1 LALRRKGADPSG
13 VLWPNAS
20 IDPQNR
26 HPSSKIALFGFSVR
40 NARQA
45 GGPGSIPRSV
55 WGDVGSARAGAF
67 GPRGVPISARSP
79 LEANGTS
86 ARRKTMN
93 SNGSNQGFVI
103 TAFWE
108 TKPGEEETVAGLLR
122 KFLPEARKEEG
133 VKEFQIHQSVTKP
146 QEFFFYEV
154 FAAETAFAAHQQ
166 TEHFKKFILGEA
178 IPKLAKRE
186 RSQFRFI

>member
-1 LALRRKGADPSG
+1 
-13 VLWPNAS
+13 
-20 IDPQNR
+20 
-26 HPSSKIALFGFSVR
+26 
-40 NARQA
+40 
-45 GGPGSIPRSV
+45 
-55 WGDVGSARAGAF
+55 
-67 GPRGVPISARSP
+67 
-79 LEANGTS
+79 
-86 ARRKTMN
+86 MN

-108 TKPGEEETVAGLLR
+108 TKPGEEDSVAGLLR

-154 FAAETAFAAHQQ
+154 FAAHQQ

>member
-1 LALRRKGADPSG
+1 M
-13 VLWPNAS
+13 
-20 IDPQNR
+20 
-26 HPSSKIALFGFSVR
+26 
-40 NARQA
+40 
-45 GGPGSIPRSV
+45 
-55 WGDVGSARAGAF
+55 
-67 GPRGVPISARSP
+67 
-79 LEANGTS
+79 
-86 ARRKTMN
+86 TMT

-108 TKPGEEETVAGLLR
+108 TKPGEEDSVAGRLR
-122 KFLPEARKEEG
+122 KFLPEARKEAG

-154 FAAETAFAAHQQ
+154 FSAETAFADHQQ
-166 TEHFKKFILGEA
+166 TQHFKKYILGEA